1 MNLKKQNEMDSRRYP
16 VQEHMRLQR
25 IEWRIQRIGYLFLF
39 TIVILGACGLFSKG
53 MLSNKRVKSADGAL
67 EVEYER
73 FGRLASDMSMTIRI
87 RPQQDGDFRLVL
99 NGEEMD
105 NFQIQ
110 SLQPQPQQA
119 FSRGNALELYWSSP
133 RYRDGATVW
142 IGLQAQNPGRYPVT
156 VTLDNK
162 TSVQFTQWI
171 YP

>member
-1 MNLKKQNEMDSRRYP
+1 MDMKKPDEARSRRYP
-16 VQEHMRLQR
+16 IQEHMRWQR
-25 IEWRIQRIGYLFLF
+25 IEWRIERIGYVCLF

-53 MLSNKRVKSADGAL
+53 VLSDRKVVSADGSL
-67 EVEYER
+67 QVDYER
-73 FGRLASDMSMTIRI
+73 FGRLDSDMAMTIRLK
-87 RPQQDGDFRLVL
+87 PQQGRFTLAI

-119 FSRGNALELYWSSP
+119 VSSKNTLELSWASP
-133 RYRDGATVW
+133 GYRDGATVW
-142 IGLQAQNPGRYPVT
+142 IGLQAQKPGRYPVT

-162 TSVQFTQWI
+162 VSVQFTQWI

>member
-1 MNLKKQNEMDSRRYP
+1 MPENEHDEMRSRRYP
-16 VQEHMRLQR
+16 IQEHMRWQQ
-25 IEWRIQRIGYLFLF
+25 IEWRIEHVGYFILFAV
-39 TIVILGACGLFSKG
+39 VILGACGLFSKG
-53 MLSNKRVKSADGAL
+53 VLSNGKSRSADGSL
-67 EVEYER
+67 LVEYER
-73 FGRLASDMSMTIRI
+73 FGRLDSDMAMVIRVK
-87 RPQQDGDFRLVL
+87 PQQSGHFTLAIS
-99 NGEEMD
+99 GEAMD

-119 FSRGNALELYWSSP
+119 VSAKNSLELSWSAP